1 MYDDEWLM
9 MNDEWWMMNDEWW
22 MMNDERWMM
31 IDEWCMMNDEWWM
44 MNAESLGDINAS
56 DGNRGWNPVPGHEV
70 WEPNAAENI

>member
-1 MYDDEWLM
+1 MI
-9 MNDEWWMMNDEWW
+9 NDKWW
-22 MMNDERWMM
+22 
-31 IDEWCMMNDEWWM
+31 MMNDEWWM